1 MMNSSYL
8 TQSLALI
15 SLNKVKA
22 KSLSPP
28 VVYALCAGLF
38 LILSFITLWSFVI
51 GDSFFI
57 YRDVTWP
64 TDNIDLLTNL
74 FYSVDLELLRRSI
87 YLGPIFAFVKLLGLS
102 SLDAE
107 KLMFI
112 MVRFLTGFLA
122 FFSIYKFISF
132 HGQLEN
138 YNRKKEILLFVSIV
152 GGYFY
157 AYNPITTTM
166 VSPTLGFAF
175 SFALTPLAFYFFD
188 KSLYKKD
195 FQTIVIAS
203 ILIVLT
209 IVGTQQYL
217 VLFPLFL
224 LGPWFAINAARPS
237 NRRLLK
243 TMTTTTLIISGLV
256 VLFSSYWILPS
267 VSSNLG
273 GVPLEPRQYV
283 ITTDFLD
290 MVSNNI
296 PLDKGIRLMGD
307 WWPRIDITPIFDEAA
322 WVLLSFVIP
331 AAAISFMVFQ
341 KRSALKYYLL
351 VFFLISLLIM
361 FFNKGT
367 QDPFP
372 SFYPMLFDIPFIGW
386 MFRIPSK
393 FGMILAFT
401 MTMII
406 SLGFYGLL
414 SQNAARRI
422 RRVIGYV
429 LPITFLI
436 CVSVISWPMFTG
448 DLGGV
453 ISENEYPLTPG
464 SPVSTS
470 NEYHITPLTP
480 TDAVSSSSL
489 VSVTPSNQN
498 IAVVGGLDKINLLNY
513 SDYWNSNRTSTIFLD
528 QEIGTTNALGI
539 SSYVLAG
546 AETQGL
552 FIHKLPQDAQV
563 LSPFDSTMRYS
574 PTEVFSR
581 DGTDYAIN
589 GSFPSNYLDK
599 YSIQTRDLDYGKGL
613 VFTTAEDSLDVPFT
627 ISKNGKYEIFLRLLE
642 SHQGGMVKIDSDR
655 SSIGSISTLS
665 ETDAFVW
672 KHLGSVS
679 YSSGDH
685 IITLDSLR
693 GLNAINLIVII
704 PTDTLPSMKDQINQ
718 MLQNSTRG
726 FIYPLAATDFTSEGT
741 EIGQSILANLPS
753 RNSSTSYLGEV
764 EVPKNTT
771 RMAIEF
777 WARPNSNAEPS
788 SLQISSL
795 NVAPAAESELYLRH
809 SHFESGASTP
819 EAYGYN
825 AENLELSI
833 DTSSPLSGSRSL
845 KANLIDDSIG
855 NSGRLSTGLI
865 PLPSTHGIIHPVM
878 FASTRDVDHLEAK
891 LKFFDRDQTLI
902 SDNVVFSAG
911 KNSPKSLYINDFE
924 IPPNAEFVELQFLS
938 KMKPEPQSYFTLDVI
953 AIKFRSFDRP
963 LSFEIFGNSHYTD
976 QADFASISDKSI
988 KFDINSKNQ
997 DETTPEDWHKLVSMP
1012 IDVTGEL
1019 RYRYNATLQANNI
1032 DAVFSR
1038 LVFLSDDVLHTSSPD
1053 DYLDQSLLMPS
1064 GSEITAN
1071 FQVLKSSN
1079 YTIGVLAKTCDENCT
1094 SSLRVKVGNSTENL
1108 IPLASNKP
1116 ELTWFYLKKDI
1127 AAGDT
1132 AVRVS
1137 SVGGENE
1144 FKGMIFFQD
1153 YAKGSSNNSVPSN
1166 GAQLAGNTGDS
1177 YLYSSS
1183 GSPPMTVSLL
1193 DHSRIDPASYFAR
1206 INASQPFILR
1216 LEIPYGSMWRAYIN
1230 DQSYAPVR
1238 IYSEAAGLPSLQES
1252 AQFPA
1257 INGFLID
1264 DQTGDLSVTIKF
1276 LPHDWYHVGLIITG
1290 VALIGSLGYV
1300 VWQRRKRYGVNMFSR
1315 GAGEA

>member
-1 MMNSSYL
+1 
-8 TQSLALI
+8 LALI
-15 SLNKVKA
+15 QLDKVKA

-28 VVYALCAGLF
+28 IVYVLCAGLF

-138 YNRKKEILLFVSIV
+138 HNRKKEILLFVSIV

-188 KSLYKKD
+188 KSLYKKN

-243 TMTTTTLIISGLV
+243 KMTTTTLIMVGLV
-256 VLFSSYWILPS
+256 VVFSSYWILPS
-267 VSSNLG
+267 VASNLG
-273 GVPLEPRQYV
+273 GVPLEPQQYV
-283 ITTDFLD
+283 ITTDFLNE
-290 MVSNNI
+290 VSNNI

-307 WWPRIDITPIFDEAA
+307 WWPRIDITPMFDEAA

-351 VFFLISLLIM
+351 LFFMISLLII

-372 SFYPMLFDIPFIGW
+372 SFYPMLFDIPFVGW

-429 LPITFLI
+429 LPIAFLI
-436 CVSVISWPMFTG
+436 CISLISWPMFTG

-453 ISENEYPLTPG
+453 ISENQYPLTPG
-464 SPVSTS
+464 HPVSPN

-489 VSVTPSNQN
+489 VSVTPSDQN

-528 QEIGTTNALGI
+528 QDTGTNNALGV

-546 AETQGL
+546 AEAQSL
-552 FIHKLPQDAQV
+552 LMHKLPQDAQV

-599 YSIQTRDLDYGKGL
+599 FSIQTRDLDYGKGV

-642 SHQGGMVKIDSDR
+642 SHQGGMLKIHSDR

-665 ETDAFVW
+665 QTDGFVW
-672 KHLGSVS
+672 KHLGNVS
-679 YSSGDH
+679 YSSGNH

-704 PTDTLPSMKDQINQ
+704 PTDSLPSMKDQINQ
-718 MLQNSTRG
+718 MLPNGTRV
-726 FIYPLAATDFTSEGT
+726 FIHTLAPSDFTSEGT
-741 EIGQSILANLPS
+741 EIGENILTSLPS
-753 RNSSTSYLGEV
+753 TNSSTSYSGEV

-777 WARPNSNAEPS
+777 WARPSSSAEPS
-788 SLQISSL
+788 SLRINSL
-795 NVAPAAESELYLRH
+795 NVAPAATDLYLLH
-809 SHFESGASTP
+809 SHFESGGSTP
-819 EAYGYN
+819 QVFGYT
-825 AENLELSI
+825 AENLELSFE
-833 DTSSPLSGSRSL
+833 TSSPLSGSRSL
-845 KANLIDDSIG
+845 KANLIDDSNG
-855 NSGRLSTGLI
+855 TSGKLSTGLI
-865 PLPSTHGIIHPVM
+865 PLPSTHGVLHPHM
-878 FASTRDVDHLEAK
+878 FASTHDLDHLEAK
-891 LKFFDRDQTLI
+891 LKFFDHHKTLI

-911 KNSPKSLYINDFE
+911 KNSPKTLYIKDFE
-924 IPPNAEFVELQFLS
+924 IPPNAGFVELQFLS
-938 KMKPEPQSYFTLDVI
+938 KMKSEPQSYFTLDVI
-953 AIKFRSFDRP
+953 AINFRYFDKP
-963 LSFEIFGNSHYTD
+963 LSFEMFGNSHYTD
-976 QADFASISDKSI
+976 QADLARISDKSI
-988 KFDINSKNQ
+988 EFDINSNNQ
-997 DETTPEDWHKLVSMP
+997 DETTVEDWHRFASMP
-1012 IDVTGEL
+1012 VDATGGL
-1019 RYRYNATLQANNI
+1019 RYTYNADLQANNI
-1032 DAVFSR
+1032 DSVFSR
-1038 LVFLSDDVLHTSSPD
+1038 LVFLSDDVIHTSSID
-1053 DYLDQSLLMPS
+1053 DRFDQSLLMPS

-1079 YTIGVLAKTCDENCT
+1079 YTIGVLAKTCDGNCT
-1094 SSLRVKVGNSTENL
+1094 SSLKVKVGNSTENL
-1108 IPLASNKP
+1108 IPLASNKA

-1166 GAQLAGNTGDS
+1166 SAQLAGNIGDS

-1230 DQSYAPVR
+1230 GQSYAPVR

-1252 AQFPA
+1252 AEFPA
-1257 INGFLID
+1257 VNGFLID

-1290 VALIGSLGYV
+1290 VALIGSLGYL
-1300 VWQRRKRYGVNMFSR
+1300 VWQRWKRYGVNMFSIR
-1315 GAGEA
+1315 AGKA